1 MNTRDLLETIIQRV
15 QRESLL
21 RREDITSVLAI
32 ELTPGDQDACE
43 ESWVLSV
50 QFPLYRESGAS
61 SFATTRICISP
72 QTGIPTNI
80 VTARVMLE
88 PGDPLLKSVMK
99 FINAQTSKPA
109 LRERIEGI
117 RRMAERPQL

>member
-32 ELTPGDQDACE
+32 ELTPGDQDECE

-50 QFPLYRESGAS
+50 QFPLYRESGAL
-61 SFATTRICISP
+61 SFANTRICISP
-72 QTGIPTNI
+72 QTGTPTNI